1 MNQEKRSLRKVIN
14 IIKSTRNIRNT
25 RKSIRNIDLR
35 GAKIE
40 KTDITEKE
48 MKILVKVEDIIL
60 PLIMEV
66 MHKSI

>member
-25 RKSIRNIDLR
+25 RRSIRNIDLR